1 MNLDY
6 PITYIKGISVQRAAL
21 LYTELGIKTCNDL
34 LNFFPFRYIDKT
46 QFYAIKDLQPN
57 SSEVQIVGKITRVKS
72 VAQKR
77 GIRLVATFQDASG
90 TMELV
95 WFKGQKWIKDSL
107 KINEPYV
114 VYGKLNHY
122 NGNFSIPHPEMEL
135 VTEYKK
141 KLQTKMQPVYPSTEK
156 LTNSGVSNKLMRNY
170 IQNLL
175 QQFYDGIQESL
186 SQEVLEDFKL
196 MKKRDALLNVHFP
209 KSQENLAK
217 AQNRLKFEELFFI
230 QLQLLRK
237 KLINKTKNKGFIFEN
252 VGEVF
257 NQFYS
262 EKLPFDLTNAQKRVL
277 KEIRKD
283 VASGA
288 HMNRL
293 LQGDVGSGKTI
304 VALLT
309 MLLAIDNGF
318 QATIMA
324 PTEILANQHF
334 TAVSELLEGMDIKV
348 DILTGSV
355 KTKKRREIHANLED
369 GSLHILVGTHAL
381 LEDKVQF
388 KNLGI
393 AIIDEQHRFGV
404 AQRAKLWM
412 KGGPPQSSQREEAQS
427 VREKYMTAR
436 PSVYKLMKELQK
448 DRKKQTTEAEQILW
462 EQLRAKKL
470 ENKFRKQH
478 IIDEF
483 IVDFVSISKRL
494 IIEVDG
500 KYHNTKDQK
509 EADELRTQILKE
521 LGFKVIRFNNE
532 EVVGSIENVL
542 EKISEE
548 LKSLSQEEEN
558 KSKSSLPLGGLGRA
572 YLPPHIL
579 VMTATP
585 IPRTLAMS
593 VYGDLDISVIDEL
606 PPGRKEV
613 KTVHRFDSNRLSV
626 FKFMKDEIDKGRQVY
641 LVYPLIEESEAMDY
655 KDLMDGYESV
665 SREFPSPKYQI
676 SIVHGKMKP
685 ADKDFEMQRFV
696 KGETQIMVATTVIEV
711 GVNVPNASVMI
722 IESAERFGLSQLHQL
737 RGRVGRG
744 ADQSYCILLSSYK
757 LSEEAKTRL
766 KTMVETTDGFKIAE
780 VDLKLRGPGNLMGTQ
795 QSGVLNLK
803 IADVVKDTKILVAA
817 RNTAISILQEDGN
830 LSQEKNFPIKTAYT
844 KMTKSSKIWSNIS

>member
-1 MNLDY
+1 MNLSY
-6 PITYIKGISVQRAAL
+6 PITYIKGISVQRATL
-21 LYTELGIKTCNDL
+21 LYTELGLKTCDDL

-46 QFYAIKDLQPN
+46 AFYTIKELQPN
-57 SSEVQIVGKITRVKS
+57 TSEVQIVGKITQVKS

-77 GIRLVATFQDASG
+77 GSRLVATFQDATG

-95 WFKGQKWIKDSL
+95 WFRGQKWIKDAL

-122 NGNFSIPHPEMEL
+122 NGNFSIPHPEIEL
-135 VTEYKK
+135 VKEYKK

-156 LTNSGVSNKLMRNY
+156 LTNSGVSNKLMRTY
-170 IQNLL
+170 VQHLL
-175 QQFYDGIQESL
+175 QQFYEGIQESL
-186 SQEVLEDFKL
+186 SQEIIADYTL
-196 MKKRDALLNVHFP
+196 MGKREALLNAHFP

-217 AQNRLKFEELFFI
+217 AQYRLKFEELFFI

-237 KLINKTKNKGFIFEN
+237 KQLNKIKIKGLVFEN
-252 VGEVF
+252 VSENF
-257 NQFYS
+257 NTFYTNH
-262 EKLPFDLTNAQKRVL
+262 LPFSLTNAQKRVL

-304 VALLT
+304 VALLA

-318 QATIMA
+318 QATLMA
-324 PTEILANQHF
+324 PTEILVTQHYH
-334 TAVSELLEGMDIKV
+334 AVSELLKDMNLKV
-348 DILTGSV
+348 DLLTGSV
-355 KTKKRREIHANLED
+355 KIKKRRVIHESLED
-369 GSLHILVGTHAL
+369 GTLHILIGTHAL

-404 AQRAKLWM
+404 AQRAKLW
-412 KGGPPQSSQREEAQS
+412 
-427 VREKYMTAR
+427 
-436 PSVYKLMKELQK
+436 
-448 DRKKQTTEAEQILW
+448 
-462 EQLRAKKL
+462 
-470 ENKFRKQH
+470 
-478 IIDEF
+478 
-483 IVDFVSISKRL
+483 SK
-494 IIEVDG
+494 
-500 KYHNTKDQK
+500 N
-509 EADELRTQILKE
+509 
-521 LGFKVIRFNNE
+521 
-532 EVVGSIENVL
+532 S
-542 EKISEE
+542 
-548 LKSLSQEEEN
+548 
-558 KSKSSLPLGGLGRA
+558 
-572 YLPPHIL
+572 LPPHIL

-641 LVYPLIEESEAMDY
+641 VVYPLIQESEVMDY
-655 KDLMDGYESV
+655 KDLMDGYESI
-665 SREFPSPKYQI
+665 SREFPTPKYQI
-676 SIVHGKMKP
+676 SIVHGQMKP
-685 ADKDFEMQRFV
+685 ADKEYEMQRFV

-711 GVNVPNASVMI
+711 GVNVPNASVMV
-722 IESAERFGLSQLHQL
+722 IESSERFGLSQLHQL

-757 LSEEAKTRL
+757 LSPEGKTRL
-766 KTMVETTDGFKIAE
+766 KTMVDTTDGFKIAE

-803 IADVVKDTKILVAA
+803 IADIVKDTQILVAA
-817 RNTAISILQEDGN
+817 RNTAMALLEKDAT
-830 LSQEKNFPIKTAYT
+830 LSKPENSNIKKTYIALSKT
-844 KMTKSSKIWSNIS
+844 SKIWSVIS